1 MQGFLRIL
9 TEGNASILNGIPGIT
24 EEIKDSDLE
33 QDQETYP
40 SIGVQSISEDPVL
53 CDRRDNT
60 SRYKF
65 LKSKSKLPKN

>member
-33 QDQETYP
+33 QDQET
-40 SIGVQSISEDPVL
+40 IGVQSISEDPVL